1 MDNAQ
6 QPPKEAPPTVDAF
19 RNSGWKAI
27 VAGAVGQGYYGRHD
41 ALSRAARQA
50 LDAGTADVA
59 KVLGLLADLCSMH
72 LRPDNVSEPFGPM
85 WAIEGRRSTIP
96 DDIAD
101 HQILFLS
108 NIAAELDDAYLR
120 ARVFDVLWLRRRPR
134 KLDDALQAIDA
145 YRGIPL
151 GADLTPD
158 AVDCWERA
166 VVLCQY
172 VRRPADSALAA
183 IQAALVQSILQR
195 ATERNYYALKLAMLL
210 RRRALLGG
218 DAATLAAHL
227 QTLGDT
233 ARHDSDFLRARDHYE
248 ESSACYAVAKD
259 APNEYSL
266 LVEAAECCAS
276 EALAQTLRSPAS
288 YAAAASWTESAIQ
301 TFRRIP
307 HAHRPSHGVE
317 DRLAELQKLM
327 PEYGAQALGEMNT
340 FTSPPIDLT
349 EMATAAM
356 DSVRGKPP
364 LEALVSF
371 ARYAVACNYDRDRT
385 YIETSLHKNP
395 LTGLFSGT
403 HLALDGRVVAKVPSA
418 PLNDSMSD
426 EHQAIV
432 AAQLLQHY
440 ERTLQLV
447 VQGALVPALE
457 VLLAEHRLRV
467 HDFVELARHSP
478 AVTPG
483 RETLV
488 GKALS
493 FGWDGDYA
501 SALHLLT
508 PQLEHMVRTHL
519 KAAGE
524 LTSVVNPD
532 GIEREKGLSTL
543 LESQQADALFGK
555 NLAFEIRSL
564 FCGPIGPNLRNDV
577 AHGLIDDRSS
587 QSIFAFYAWAFFLRL
602 VVLPLWRLQRSQH
615 PTAAPEPGSP
625 STAEV
630 TPGPQG
636 APASQPLEGA
646 PSQPAP

>member
-1 MDNAQ
+1 VDNAQ
-6 QPPKEAPPTVDAF
+6 QPPKETPLTVDAF

-27 VAGAVGQGYYGRHD
+27 VAGAVGQGYHGRHD
-41 ALSRAARQA
+41 ALSRAARHA
-50 LDAGTADVA
+50 LDAGTADAA

-85 WAIEGRRSTIP
+85 LAMGGRRSAIP
-96 DDIAD
+96 DDIDD
-101 HQILFLS
+101 HLLLFLS
-108 NIAAELDDAYLR
+108 DIAAELDDAHLR

-134 KLDDALQAIDA
+134 QVSDAIQAIDA

-158 AVDCWERA
+158 TVDCWERA

-183 IQAALVQSILQR
+183 IQAALVQSVLQR
-195 ATERNYYALKLAMLL
+195 ATERNYYALKLALLL

-218 DAATLAAHL
+218 DAPLLAAHL
-227 QTLGDT
+227 HKLGDT
-233 ARHDSDFLRARDHYE
+233 ARHDADFLRARDHYE

-259 APNEYSL
+259 APNEYAL
-266 LVEAAECCAS
+266 LVAAAECCAS
-276 EALAQTLRSPAS
+276 EALAQTQRSPAS
-288 YAAAASWTESAIQ
+288 YAAAAGWVENAIQ
-301 TFRRIP
+301 TLRRIP
-307 HAHRPSHGVE
+307 HAHRPSYRVE
-317 DRLAELQKLM
+317 ERLAELQQLL
-327 PEYGAQALGEMNT
+327 PEYGARALTEMRT
-340 FTSPPIDLT
+340 ITSPPIDLT
-349 EMATAAM
+349 EIATAAM
-356 DSVRGKPP
+356 DAVRGKPP

-371 ARYAVACNYDRDRT
+371 ARYAVACNYDRDRA
-385 YIETSLHKNP
+385 YVETSLQRHP
-395 LTGLFSGT
+395 LTSIFAGT

-418 PLNDSMSD
+418 PLNETASG

-432 AAQLLQHY
+432 AIQMLQHY

-447 VQGALVPALE
+447 VQGALAPALE
-457 VLLAEHRLRV
+457 VVLAEHRLRV

-493 FGWDGDYA
+493 FGWNGDYA
-501 SALHLLT
+501 AALHMLT

-524 LTSVVNPD
+524 LTSVVNAE
-532 GIEREKGLSTL
+532 GVEKEKSLSTL
-543 LESQQADALFGK
+543 MESPRAEALFGK

-602 VVLPLWRLQRSQH
+602 VVLPLWRLQGHAQ
-615 PTAAPEPGSP
+615 PAAAPEPGSP
-625 STAEV
+625 SATAS
-630 TPGPQG
+630 TPESNG
-636 APASQPLEGA
+636 ASASQPPEGA
-646 PSQPAP
+646 TSQPAP